1 MSGRGET
8 FDDFLKIT
16 MPVCPAQHRWG
27 EDLGAP
33 KTSFFPTFLRAGFEP
48 LRGHATPKDSSR
60 PKSYCPNPFPFSS
73 LRQSKNGTMALTTVS
88 YPLFATI
95 ALLSVSTSLLAQD
108 DTQISG
114 KVLTPFG
121 YGDSANVQQIP
132 QGYDLIQMPDGHM
145 RMQNRVTGAPLDF
158 ADSAAEARV
167 PFTDSGW
174 ITYASWLNQT
184 GTPVSHF
191 TTTWTVPR
199 PPSYYHRQTLFQ
211 FNSIEPSSFNSIL
224 QPVLQYGTSAAGGGK
239 YWSVASWYVTGSNA
253 YYSSLV
259 KVSSGKNLTGVI
271 ALTGNA
277 GGKFTYSCDFTGISG
292 TNFSIQNIAEL
303 TWCTETLEVYSVTAC
318 TEFPKTA
325 YSRMSGINLLTGS
338 TTPSVSWAPTDV
350 QTNCCVQ
357 TTIVTN
363 GGSRSIVDIY
373 Y

>member
-1 MSGRGET
+1 MPPQKTHRGQNRIALT
-8 FDDFLKIT
+8 PSLSVVFAK
-16 MPVCPAQHRWG
+16 
-27 EDLGAP
+27 P
-33 KTSFFPTFLRAGFEP
+33 K
-48 LRGHATPKDSSR
+48 
-60 PKSYCPNPFPFSS
+60 
-73 LRQSKNGTMALTTVS
+73 GTMALKTVS

-95 ALLSVSTSLLAQD
+95 ALLSVSMSLLAQD
-108 DTQISG
+108 GTQISG

-121 YGDSANVQQIP
+121 YRDSANVHQIP

-145 RMQNRVTGAPLDF
+145 RMQDRVTGTHLDF

-167 PFTDSGW
+167 PFSDSGW

-191 TTTWTVPR
+191 TTSWTVPR
-199 PPSYYHRQTLFQ
+199 PPSYYHGQTLFQ

-259 KVSSGKNLTGVI
+259 KVNSGRKLTGVI
-271 ALTGNA
+271 TLTGNA

-303 TWCTETLEVYSVTAC
+303 TWCTETLEVYGVTAC

-350 QTNCCVQ
+350 QTNCGVQ

-363 GGSRSIVDIY
+363 GGSGAIVDIY